1 MLRDVEELRFTVEEK
16 QKEKMI
22 KKKTEIGN
30 DTKLT
35 YFNMQINKLQVTT
48 YKLTCRIVLIIVIM
62 ENVTI
67 MYFYEYRVPYLKEN
81 MKICLR

>member
-1 MLRDVEELRFTVEEK
+1 MLRDVKEIKVYRRKEEK
-16 QKEKMI
+16 KIERAELAI
-22 KKKTEIGN
+22 N
-30 DTKLT
+30 TKLT